1 MLRWRNRSDAC
12 SGSFLRHCYFN
23 IVGKPW
29 YLGLVESFGADLP
42 YRFFALY

>member
-1 MLRWRNRSDAC
+1 LAAPAC
-12 SGSFLRHCYFN
+12 FGGGRHCYSN

-29 YLGLVESFGADLP
+29 YLGLVERFGADLP